1 MNDRLNR
8 FFSRHRWVP
17 PVIAA
22 AICVPLMA
30 LSILTDESVGGY
42 VFFCV
47 VWLLLSFL
55 VGSAGSMQLV
65 SKAAKALN
73 EQGDPHPLLEETT
86 YQLGYVKNRSDRTML
101 SINRCAGLIEAGYVA
116 QALEEMEALN
126 IDAPTVA
133 HQWRYVYYH
142 NLTVAAIHCGQ
153 SEKAEIYYQKTTQ
166 QLELLRGK
174 MLRDTQD
181 LHRYLSARIYLMRRD
196 YRNAHAMLLAHQPK
210 HLMGQVSCSLEW
222 ARFAIGQGDVAAA
235 KPHLEFVMRYGNRLH
250 AVAQA
255 QQLWNEIHKTE

>member
-1 MNDRLNR
+1 MNR

-22 AICVPLMA
+22 ALCVPLTA
-30 LSILTDESVGGY
+30 LSILVNENVGFY
-42 VFFCV
+42 VTFSV
-47 VWLLLSFL
+47 VWLLLSL
-55 VGSAGSMQLV
+55 LMGSAGSMQLV
-65 SKAAKALN
+65 NKTVKVLN

-101 SINRCAGLIEAGYVA
+101 SINRCAGLIEAGYFA

-126 IDAPTVA
+126 IDAPAVA
-133 HQWRYVYYH
+133 YQWRYVYYH
-142 NLTVAAIHCGQ
+142 NLTVAAIHCRQ
-153 SEKAEIYYQKTTQ
+153 KEKAEIYYQKTTQ

-174 MLRDTQD
+174 VLRDTQD
-181 LHRYLSARIYLMRRD
+181 LHRYLSARIYLMRGD
-196 YRNAHAMLLAHQPK
+196 YKNAHAMLLAHQPK

-250 AVAQA
+250 AVVQA
-255 QQLWNEIHKTE
+255 QQLWNEIHKPE